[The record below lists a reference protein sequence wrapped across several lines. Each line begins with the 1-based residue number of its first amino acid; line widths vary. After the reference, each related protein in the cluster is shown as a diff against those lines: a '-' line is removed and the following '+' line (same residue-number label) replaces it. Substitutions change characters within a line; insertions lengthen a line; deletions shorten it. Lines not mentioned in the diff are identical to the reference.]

1 MTDITSPVSR
11 DRTSRTHL
19 LVGLVAALMAL
30 GLLWSPLSAYFSE
43 RSALLLTQ
51 AQLHSAKTLNSTLSA
66 EIKSLNDLREV
77 AYLAKTE
84 LNMVYPGQ
92 KSYLVTSSG

>member
-1 MTDITSPVSR
+1 MTDITSPVAPA
-11 DRTSRTHL
+11 RTSRTYL
-19 LVGLVAALMAL
+19 VVGLVSALIAL
-30 GLLWSPLSAYFSE
+30 GLLWSPISAYFSE
-43 RSALLLTQ
+43 RSALAFTQ
-51 AQLHSAKTLNSTLSA
+51 AQLLNAKTLNSTLSA

-77 AYLAKTE
+77 AYLAKKE